1 MLSGKFTQVSS
12 ELEKKMRVFSKNKQF
27 EKAGDFRDKI
37 NNLEHLLQAPISAD
51 EYIVNPNLLDD
62 LAKEAL
68 DELISNF
75 KLQISNL
82 RRIEMFDIAN
92 LSGTS
97 ATGAMTVAID
107 GQVKSSEYRH
117 FTIKRSS
124 SPNDVEMMRE
134 MLNRRLAN
142 TSWPKPDLIVLDGG
156 KSQLSV
162 ISDQLTVPVFALAK
176 QEEIVYVQNGTQIKL
191 ERNNPGLQLLQLL
204 RDEAHRFSR
213 RLHHKHRSATIK

>member
-1 MLSGKFTQVSS
+1 
-12 ELEKKMRVFSKNKQF
+12 
-27 EKAGDFRDKI
+27 
-37 NNLEHLLQAPISAD
+37 
-51 EYIVNPNLLDD
+51 
-62 LAKEAL
+62 
-68 DELISNF
+68 
-75 KLQISNL
+75 
-82 RRIEMFDIAN
+82 
-92 LSGTS
+92 
-97 ATGAMTVAID
+97 
-107 GQVKSSEYRH
+107 
-117 FTIKRSS
+117 
-124 SPNDVEMMRE
+124 MMRE

-191 ERNNPGLQLLQLL
+191 ERNNPGLQVLQLL